1 MKEKFFTQAL
11 LQWADE
17 GNLRRL
23 PWKETKDPYLIW
35 LSEII
40 LQQTRVEQGT
50 PYFLHFRKTWPT
62 LQHLAKAKEDQV
74 LKAWQGL
81 GYYSRARRLLACA
94 KRVQDEYGG
103 RFPSEY
109 EELLKLPG
117 IGPYTAAAIAS
128 FAFDQAVPAIDGN
141 AHRLLARVFGID
153 LPPHST
159 EGKRAFRQMGAR
171 LISKERPAD
180 FNQAV
185 MDFASTVCKPKPLCE
200 NCPFSQACT
209 ALLENRIAELPR
221 KTPPKEKKKRFFY
234 YLFIHLPKEYLE
246 HLPKEYLEHLPKGAA
261 LSCQAEPVEALPF
274 DQYHPIRQRPEG
286 DIWQGLWEFPLIE
299 LPRPL
304 KAARQITRTRAWKEL
319 GLPGVAARIC
329 HVHPPLKHL
338 LTHRELHIQVLEVEA
353 QALPEP
359 LKTTCL
365 ITDTKNLPTFAW
377 PKPLEKYAN
386 RK

>member
-1 MKEKFFTQAL
+1 MKEAFFTRTL
-11 LQWADE
+11 LRWADE

-62 LQHLAKAKEDQV
+62 LQHLAKAKEDEV

-94 KRVQDEYGG
+94 KRVQDEYKG
-103 RFPSEY
+103 RFPREY

-153 LPPHST
+153 LPPHSSD
-159 EGKRAFRQMGAR
+159 GKRAFRQMGAR

-200 NCPFSQACT
+200 KCPFSQNCT

-234 YLFIHLPKEYLE
+234 YLFL
-246 HLPKEYLEHLPKGAA
+246 HLPKG
-261 LSCQAEPVEALPF
+261 QK
-274 DQYHPIRQRPEG
+274 HPIRQRPEG

-319 GLPGVAARIC
+319 GLPEVAARIRRI
-329 HVHPPLKHL
+329 HPPVRHL

-359 LKTTCL
+359 LKTTCR

-377 PKPLEKYAN
+377 PKPLEKYTN